1 MGIQNLYSL
10 LSKFTESDFKYEE
23 YHKMTV
29 GIDFSWIMHQWTC
42 LIADNKIKSRFLFV
56 NFFIWNFDLSGFRSA
71 NQWGSGYRDL
81 LLW

>member
-23 YHKMTV
+23 YKGMTV

-42 LIADNKIKSRFLFV
+42 LIADNKIKSRFLV
-56 NFFIWNFDLSGFRSA
+56 C
-71 NQWGSGYRDL
+71 
-81 LLW
+81 